1 MCMPPESSA
10 ATSQATGNPQVPNGD
25 TLRLGIP
32 KGRMYEGV
40 VALLEG
46 AGIRLSASERGYR
59 PRISLDRVEVKIL
72 KPQNIVEMLE
82 TGTRDV
88 GFAGA
93 DWVSELDADVVEVL
107 DTSLDRVRIVAAAP
121 ASMLVGGKLPERPL
135 VVAAEFEKLT
145 KRWIERAGLDA
156 TFVRSYGAT
165 EVFPPEDADCIVD
178 VAASGAT
185 LRANGLEI
193 VDEVMRSSTRLFAS
207 RRAWD
212 DAAKRRRIEDLALVL
227 RSVLDARARVMLE
240 LNVSADR
247 LDAVVAVLP
256 CMRHPTIS
264 PLHSGSGQAGSGP
277 IGSGYAV
284 KAAVPRECLA
294 SLIPT
299 LKAAGGGDI
308 VISPIGQVVP

>member
-1 MCMPPESSA
+1 VSSHQPALRLPAPEAPSRA
-10 ATSQATGNPQVPNGD
+10 D

-40 VALLEG
+40 VALLGG
-46 AGIRLSASERGYR
+46 AGIRLAASERGYR
-59 PRISLDRVEVKIL
+59 PRVSLEGVETKIL
-72 KPQNIVEMLE
+72 KPQNIVEMLDA
-82 TGTRDV
+82 GTRDL

-93 DWVSELDADVVEVL
+93 DWVAELGADVVEVL
-107 DTSLDRVRIVAAAP
+107 DTGLDRVRIVAAAP
-121 ASMLVGGKLPERPL
+121 ASILVDGALPRRRL
-135 VVAAEFEKLT
+135 VVAAEFERLAR
-145 KRWIERAGLDA
+145 RWIGARALDA

-185 LRANGLEI
+185 LRANDLTI
-193 VDEVMRSSTRLFAS
+193 VDELMTSSTRLFAG
-207 RRAWD
+207 RRAWEHP
-212 DAAKRRRIEDLALVL
+212 AKRKRIEDLALVL

-240 LNVSADR
+240 LNVSAGR

-264 PLHSGSGQAGSGP
+264 PLHGDGGF
-277 IGSGYAV
+277 AV
-284 KAAVPRECLA
+284 KAAVPRDRLA
-294 SLIPT
+294 SLIPL
-299 LKAAGGGDI
+299 LKDAGGADI

>member
-1 MCMPPESSA
+1 MPPQSSA
-10 ATSQATGNPQVPNGD
+10 DSKAASIPAALGTGQAPGGD
-25 TLRLGIP
+25 ALRLGIP

-59 PRISLDRVEVKIL
+59 PRISLERVEVKIL

-82 TGTRDV
+82 AGTRDV

-93 DWVSELDADVVEVL
+93 DWVAELDADVVEVL
-107 DTSLDRVRIVAAAP
+107 DTGLDPVRIVAAAP
-121 ASMLVGGKLPERPL
+121 ASVLVAGGLPGRPL

-145 KRWIERAGLDA
+145 RRWIGRAGLDA

-207 RRAWD
+207 RRAWED
-212 DAAKRRRIEDLALVL
+212 GAKRRRIEDLALVL

-240 LNVSADR
+240 LNVSADK

-264 PLHSGSGQAGSGP
+264 PLHA
-277 IGSGYAV
+277 GSGYAV
-284 KAAVPRECLA
+284 KAAVPRERLA